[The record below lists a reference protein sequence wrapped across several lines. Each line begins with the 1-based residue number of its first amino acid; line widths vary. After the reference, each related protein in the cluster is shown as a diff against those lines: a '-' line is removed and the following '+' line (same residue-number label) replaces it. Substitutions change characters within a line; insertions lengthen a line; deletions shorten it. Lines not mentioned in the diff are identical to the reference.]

1 MSKTPISAF
10 DYFLPESLIA
20 QYPVSKRDF
29 SKLLVLK
36 KQHLEEFIFN
46 EIVKLFNEEDFLVV
60 NNTRVFKGRLFGNKA
75 TGGKVEILLTEDLG
89 GNRFK
94 CLIGGRIRQGDVVNI
109 GGYSC
114 AVEEITED
122 LRTVVFSHNPYEIM
136 EKYGHV
142 PLPPYIKRVDQPED
156 AVRYQTVYSKDS
168 SGGCSSVAAPTAG
181 LHFTDE
187 LLERLKD
194 RGVEILDITLNVG
207 IGTFKPVKSEFLED
221 HKMHTEKFF
230 ISKHTADRIN
240 SLKKMGKKLTAV
252 GTTTVRVLESVAK
265 NDGFIDYSG
274 SGETDIFIFP
284 GYKFKTVDKLI
295 TNFHLP
301 KSTLLALVCAFGGY
315 ENVMNAYKFAIDR
328 GFRFFSYGD
337 AMFLEKF

>member
-1 MSKTPISAF
+1 MFKTHVSTF

-20 QYPVSKRDF
+20 QYPVNKRDS

-36 KQHLEEFIFN
+36 NQHLDEFIFN
-46 EIVKLFNEEDFLVV
+46 EIVNFFTEEDFLVV
-60 NNTRVFKGRLFGNKA
+60 NNTRVFKGRLFGNKT
-75 TGGKVEILLTEDLG
+75 TGGKVEILLTEYLG
-89 GNRFK
+89 SNRFN
-94 CLIGGRIRQGDVVNI
+94 CLIGGRVRQGDVLNI
-109 GGYSC
+109 NEYNC
-114 AVEEITED
+114 VVEEIIGD
-122 LRTVVFSHNPYEIM
+122 SRRVVFNHDPYEIM

-142 PLPPYIKRVDQPED
+142 PLPPYIKRSEQPED
-156 AVRYQTVYSKDS
+156 ENRYQTVYSKNA
-168 SGGCSSVAAPTAG
+168 SSVAAPTAG

-187 LLERLKD
+187 LLGRLQDK
-194 RGVEILDITLNVG
+194 GVEILEVTLNVG
-207 IGTFKPVKSEFLED
+207 IGTFKPIKTEFLED

-230 ISKHTADRIN
+230 ISKQTSDRIN

-252 GTTTVRVLESVAK
+252 GTTTVRVLESVAG
-265 NDGFIDYSG
+265 NNGVIDYSG
-274 SGETDIFIFP
+274 SGKTNIFISP

-315 ENVMNAYKFAIDR
+315 ENVMNAYKFAVDR

-337 AMFLEKF
+337 AMFLEKFE